1 MYGAQIRRPWQPPRG
16 SSEETIEFEE
26 CRWARGPRCSVSASS
41 WRVNITGCYVS
52 ASLSVS
58 YIWSRF
64 ILLLFLLVRGFL
76 TDINIRVGDPLCSCL
91 RHPPFLPPS
100 LPPSPLSL
108 SSPRSKK
115 AELGEAGRLLL
126 GLKFGSCSTSC
137 GLRLWIWEEIRGLW
151 VACFCVD
158 PPDSEDMKS
167 KMRSRMGERAA
178 TFSPIKE
185 SPPAEKAAEWEFR
198 PGGMLVQKRDP
209 DADAVAAP
217 VPAIRV
223 KVKYG
228 AVYHEIYISSQATFG
243 KNSNRSFL
251 FLLLAVAVGPAKVV
265 DELTE

>member
-1 MYGAQIRRPWQPPRG
+1 SRRRKLAPPARVGRYDPRG
-16 SSEETIEFEE
+16 VPLT
-26 CRWARGPRCSVSASS
+26 RRATRCVRVSV
-41 WRVNITGCYVS
+41 I
-52 ASLSVS
+52 
-58 YIWSRF
+58 
-64 ILLLFLLVRGFL
+64 
-76 TDINIRVGDPLCSCL
+76 
-91 RHPPFLPPS
+91 PPSFLPPS